1 MKNSKALIILLLTSS
16 ILLIIGC
23 SSGDDDSNTNTSPS
37 LFSSN
42 TSVTKVD
49 GATIVW
55 TESLDLDGDPVTYAI
70 ILEGNEIASGGT
82 TLTYSFSGLEFDTVY
97 QGYVEARDGNGGTS
111 RADFFFTTNKIIQIQ
126 YRDFIVDTRHVVI
139 AYFEIP
145 ESSGAVSYSLSVSD
159 YSLNTIPATIGRTY
173 TWSPEDNIPTG
184 NNVGT
189 GSSGLTEFSPDV
201 YHANTHVSSVGVGS
215 SALAG
220 LIDYYAAI
228 TGTAELT
235 IYR

>member
-1 MKNSKALIILLLTSS
+1 MLFN
-16 ILLIIGC
+16 GC
-23 SSGDDDSNTNTSPS
+23 STSDDNSSTNKSPGV
-37 LFSSN
+37 FSSN

-55 TESLDLDGDPVTYAI
+55 TESIDLDGDPITYAI

-82 TLTYSFSGLEFDTVY
+82 TLTYSFSGLEPDTVY
-97 QGYVEARDGNGGTS
+97 EGYVEARDGNGGTS
-111 RADFFFTTNKIIQIQ
+111 RTDFFFTTNKIISVQ

-145 ESSGAVSYSLSVSD
+145 EASGAVSYSLSVSD
-159 YSLNTIPATIGRTY
+159 YSLNTVPATIGRTY
-173 TWSPEDNIPTG
+173 TWSPGDNLPTG
-184 NNVGT
+184 NNVGS
-189 GSSGLTEFSPDV
+189 GSSGLTEFSPGV
-201 YHANTHVSSVGVGS
+201 YHANTHVSSVSAGS
-215 SALAG
+215 PSLSG